1 MKKLTTVAAMAVF
14 FVFLIAACAPG
25 EEAADAGET
34 AAATA
39 EGPNPTK
46 NAYFGDLH
54 VHTRYSFDAFIFG
67 TTTDPNDAYEFAKGG
82 TIKHPAGFDMK
93 LDRPL
98 DFQGVT
104 DHGMYLGM
112 LPAMTE
118 EGSPAYGHPIAAD
131 MRAAEE
137 ADERRGI
144 FVGMRPYLGARKGE
158 DEHLSLDVVRD
169 AWTKIIEAA
178 EAHND
183 PGNFTTFIAYE
194 FTSSGYE

>member
-1 MKKLTTVAAMAVF
+1 MTKLKTVAALAAFSVF
-14 FVFLIAACAPG
+14 PIAACAPG
-25 EEAADAGET
+25 DDAADAGE
-34 AAATA
+34 AAADA
-39 EGPNPTK
+39 PEGPNPTK

-118 EGSPAYGHPIAAD
+118 EGSAAYDHPIAAD
-131 MRAAEE
+131 LRAAEE

-144 FVGMRPYLGARKGE
+144 FVGMRP
-158 DEHLSLDVVRD
+158 
-169 AWTKIIEAA
+169 
-178 EAHND
+178 
-183 PGNFTTFIAYE
+183 
-194 FTSSGYE
+194 